1 MQACDST
8 EIEGLVVFGVDI
20 EVLLEEMLGLFEIGL
35 VVVGVF
41 GFLHEVFGGGGGG
54 WLLRLL
60 EGLGVFAGAR
70 EEE

>member
-1 MQACDST
+1 MD
-8 EIEGLVVFGVDI
+8 V

-35 VVVGVF
+35 VVVCIF

-54 WLLRLL
+54 LFLGLL
-60 EGLGVFAGAR
+60 EGLGMFGGAG